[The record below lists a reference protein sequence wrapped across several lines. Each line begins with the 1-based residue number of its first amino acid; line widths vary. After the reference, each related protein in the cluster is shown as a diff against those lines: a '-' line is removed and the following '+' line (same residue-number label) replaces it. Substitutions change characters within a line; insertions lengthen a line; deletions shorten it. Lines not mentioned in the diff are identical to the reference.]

1 MCLAV
6 PGRLLSIEGS
16 DPLLR
21 SGRVS
26 FGGAVRSV
34 QLAYVPEAEVGDYL
48 VVHVGF
54 ALSVLD
60 EAAAQRLLNDLLA
73 AGALGSAGVFDS
85 KGGAR

>member
-26 FGGAVRSV
+26 FGGVVRSV